1 MNNLNSIALK
11 EIYKYHNEW
20 INTTKTLYGN
30 NVRVKN
36 YSEDFVQEVYM
47 KLAKIKNLHE
57 KVIKPDGT
65 LSKGYVFFCL
75 RSIVLND
82 LKKKKVINYTH
93 VGDLFDIEDKIEST
107 GVKAKH
113 LREREAIRFIS
124 NVIDDGRDETRV
136 KRELIEDKLLKMLET
151 RCELV
156 NEYSRTDKSYRD
168 MCGEN
173 GFSTQ
178 IIYSR
183 MKSFKKDVESELG
196 QEYITN
202 FNIKK

>member
-20 INTTKTLYGN
+20 INATKALYGN
-30 NVRVKN
+30 NARVKN

-57 KVIKPDGT
+57 KVIKADGT

-82 LKKKKVINYTH
+82 LRKKKVINYTH

-113 LREREAIRFIS
+113 LRERKAIRFIS

-136 KRELIEDKLLKMLET
+136 NRERIEDKLLKMLET
-151 RCELV
+151 RCKIV
-156 NEYSRTDKSYRD
+156 NEYAKTGKSYRD
-168 MCGEN
+168 IAGKNE
-173 GFSTQ
+173 FSTQ
-178 IIYSR
+178 LIYNR

-196 QEYITN
+196 QEYIAN
-202 FNIKK
+202 FNVKK